1 MTLLVS
7 FGRGPDTLNESVK
20 NEARK
25 LLWFHNLFL
34 HDVVIPSFKCA

>member
-20 NEARK
+20 K
-25 LLWFHNLFL
+25 LSPKTPLVSQF
-34 HDVVIPSFKCA
+34 IST